1 LALLGDIARIER
13 IGVGLVLISRAVA
26 EYDYVTTIAQ
36 CINPFGLRR
45 CRLAAGRR
53 RKCQENA
60 QQGHS
65 KNSNHHAVFSPFLR
79 RGLSRLVRVRNFTG
93 RGQRAFQRI
102 DCGPF
107 PKQRHKHQYDDAYI
121 EAEAGDP
128 CNGVFHA
135 NTSTPGRNWSEALQ
149 IACWPAATLK
159 TVWIFL

>member
-26 EYDYVTTIAQ
+26 KYDYVTTIAQ

-65 KNSNHHAVFSPFLR
+65 KNSNYHADAFSPA
-79 RGLSRLVRVRNFTG
+79 RLIAARARVKFHGAWPTG
-93 RGQRAFQRI
+93 
-102 DCGPF
+102 F
-107 PKQRHKHQYDDAYI
+107 P
-121 EAEAGDP
+121 
-128 CNGVFHA
+128 
-135 NTSTPGRNWSEALQ
+135 AL
-149 IACWPAATLK
+149 
-159 TVWIFL
+159 